1 MKFVHIAD
9 MHFDSPFVNLSE
21 KDIMGDLRRLE
32 QRKVF
37 KKIIEYIKE
46 NNIKYFFISGDLYEH
61 KYIKQS
67 TIEYINKLFEEI
79 PETNI
84 YIAPG
89 NHDPY
94 TKNSYYN
101 KYNWSKNVKIFGPKV
116 EKIETQDVNIYGYGF
131 DDFYCSDSG
140 VENIE
145 IEQNEKSNILIIH
158 GNIDGSTIEDMQ
170 YNSMSKKML
179 EEKGFDYVALGH
191 IHKKDYN
198 TEENQKI
205 VYPGSTIS
213 LGFDELGEHGMI
225 VGDVEK
231 NKLEIQFVKL
241 DDKQFTKR
249 ELNVDNI
256 YSKEELIEKI
266 NELKIE
272 ENNYVEI
279 ILIGNR
285 NFEINKYDLIRYILN
300 NNIIKIK
307 DNTKIAYDLEKLEN
321 ENTLKGLFIKEM
333 NKKIK
338 NAETEEEKEI
348 IEKSIEIGL
357 ASLE

>member
-266 NELKIE
+266 NELEIE

-285 NFEINKYDLIRYILN
+285 NFEINKYDLIKYILN

>member
-116 EKIETQDVNIYGYGF
+116 EKIETQDANIYGYGF

-145 IEQNEKSNILIIH
+145 IEQTEKPNILIIH

-179 EEKGFDYVALGH
+179 QEKGFDYVALGH

-231 NKLEIQFVKL
+231 NKLETQFIKL

-266 NELKIE
+266 NELEIE

-285 NFEINKYDLIRYILN
+285 NFEINKYDLIKYILN

-333 NKKIK
+333 NKKLK

>member
-116 EKIETQDVNIYGYGF
+116 EKIETQDANIYGYGF

-145 IEQNEKSNILIIH
+145 IEQNGKPNILIIH

-179 EEKGFDYVALGH
+179 EKKGFDYVALGH

-198 TEENQKI
+198 TEESQKI

-225 VGDVEK
+225 VGDLEK
-231 NKLEIQFVKL
+231 NKLETQFIKL

-266 NELKIE
+266 NELEIE

-285 NFEINKYDLIRYILN
+285 NFEINKYDLIKYILN

-307 DNTKIAYDLEKLEN
+307 NNTKIAYDLEKLEN

-333 NKKIK
+333 NKKLK

>member
-84 YIAPG
+84 YITPG

-266 NELKIE
+266 NELEIE